1 MQLAEP
7 MAVAVAVP
15 TQVAAQESMV
25 SMRQAAAAVPV
36 GAPVLMAMQLV
47 TVDLELLLFA
57 IQFLHPHQA

>member
-15 TQVAAQESMV
+15 MQAVAQESMV
-25 SMRQAAAAVPV
+25 LTRLAAVAVPV
-36 GAPVLMAMQLV
+36 GAAVLMAMQLV

-57 IQFLHPHQA
+57 IQFLHLHQV